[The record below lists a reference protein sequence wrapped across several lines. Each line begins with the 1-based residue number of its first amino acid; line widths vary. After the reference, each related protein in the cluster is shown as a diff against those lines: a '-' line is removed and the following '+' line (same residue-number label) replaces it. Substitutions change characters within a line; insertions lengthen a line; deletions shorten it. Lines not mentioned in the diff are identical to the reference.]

1 LRKTG
6 HAVPFSHLL
15 FVASAFLLAL
25 GSVLAKYLLSLD
37 SSPNSVIDPLPFLT
51 LQLIGGVV
59 FLMTVRLAK
68 GWRMEPF
75 VLLVRPAC
83 AGIILGTGSVGTIM
97 ALALISASEA
107 SMVFAMQPVLML
119 GLAWVLLGERFGPV
133 VAILCF
139 AAVGGVI
146 VIVVGGSSDA
156 SPSRFAGLAFA
167 LMSTV
172 CAALYT
178 VWMRGL
184 SGKLDFLTALIVVQ
198 AMACILSA
206 GTSWFELTSTRTGN
220 PFLAGSA
227 LGTGAIYY
235 GAAFYVYLIGL
246 QKTEASKAGIYLS
259 LVPVFAIG
267 LAWIILAER
276 LGISQWIGA
285 AIVIVAVAGISAISN
300 TDGDTAD
307 RT

>member
-1 LRKTG
+1 MPL
-6 HAVPFSHLL
+6 SHLL

-37 SSPNSVIDPLPFLT
+37 SSPTSAIDPLPFLT

-59 FLMTVRLAK
+59 FLVTVRLAK

-75 VLLVRPAC
+75 AHLVRPAF
-83 AGIILGTGSVGTIM
+83 AGIILGAGSVGTIM
-97 ALALISASEA
+97 ALALVSASEA
-107 SMVFAMQPVLML
+107 SVVFATQPVLML
-119 GLAWVLLGERFGPV
+119 GLAWVLLGERFSPA

-146 VIVVGGSSDA
+146 VIVVGGSTEA
-156 SPSRFAGLAFA
+156 SPFRFAGLAFA

-172 CAALYT
+172 CAAIYT

-198 AMACILSA
+198 ATAFILSA
-206 GTSWFELTSTRTGN
+206 VIWGGAAWAGLAPTRIGT
-220 PFLAGSA
+220 PFLVGSA

-267 LAWIILAER
+267 LAWVILAER
-276 LGISQWIGA
+276 LGVLQWIGA
-285 AIVIVAVAGISAISN
+285 VIVVVAVARISAISSTDKN
-300 TDGDTAD
+300 TTGST
-307 RT
+307 

>member
-1 LRKTG
+1 MSL
-6 HAVPFSHLL
+6 SNLL

-37 SSPNSVIDPLPFLT
+37 NSPTSVIDPLPFLT

-59 FLMTVRLAK
+59 FLIIVRLAK

-75 VLLVRPAC
+75 ALLVRPVF
-83 AGIILGTGSVGTIM
+83 AGIILGAGSVGTIM
-97 ALALISASEA
+97 ALALVSASEA
-107 SMVFAMQPVLML
+107 SVVFATQPVLML
-119 GLAWVLLGERFGPV
+119 GLAWVLLGERFGPA
-133 VAILCF
+133 VAMLCL

-146 VIVVGGSSDA
+146 VIVVGGSTDA
-156 SPSRFAGLAFA
+156 SPFRLAGLAFA

-184 SGKLDFLTALIVVQ
+184 SGKVEFLTALIVVQ
-198 AMACILSA
+198 ATACVLSA
-206 GTSWFELTSTRTGN
+206 AIWGGAAWVELAPTRIGTL
-220 PFLAGSA
+220 FLAGSA

-246 QKTEASKAGIYLS
+246 QSTEASKAGIYLS

-267 LAWIILAER
+267 LAGVILAER
-276 LGISQWIGA
+276 LGTSQWLGA
-285 AIVIVAVAGISAISN
+285 VIVVVAVAWISTISSKDEG
-300 TDGDTAD
+300 TKG

>member
-1 LRKTG
+1 MPL
-6 HAVPFSHLL
+6 SHLL

-37 SSPNSVIDPLPFLT
+37 SGPTSVIDPLPFLT
-51 LQLIGGVV
+51 LQLIGGVI
-59 FLMTVRLAK
+59 FLITVRLAK
-68 GWRMEPF
+68 GWQIEPIA
-75 VLLVRPAC
+75 LLVRPAF
-83 AGIILGTGSVGTIM
+83 AGIILGAGSVGTIM
-97 ALALISASEA
+97 ALALVSASEA
-107 SMVFAMQPVLML
+107 SVVFATQPVLML
-119 GLAWVLLGERFGPV
+119 GLAWVLLGERFGPA
-133 VAILCF
+133 VAILCL

-146 VIVVGGSSDA
+146 IIVLGGSNDA
-156 SPSRFAGLAFA
+156 SPFRFAGLAFA

-206 GTSWFELTSTRTGN
+206 AVWSGGAWFELTPTRTGN

-235 GAAFYVYLIGL
+235 GVAFYVYLIGL

-267 LAWIILAER
+267 LAWVILAER
-276 LGISQWIGA
+276 LGTSQWIGTV
-285 AIVIVAVAGISAISN
+285 IVVVAVAGVSVISSKDES
-300 TDGDTAD
+300 TTSE
-307 RT
+307 T